1 MTTALLFLLSGVLI
15 VAACELFTNAV
26 EWAGFSL
33 RLGTGATGSLLAAI
47 GTALPE
53 TFVPVIALATH
64 AKGADAVATGAVLG
78 SAFLIVTVATAATGL
93 AVMLRRGRP
102 VLSVTPRQTRQDL
115 TVFLIGFSAALVC
128 IVLPTPARVAVG
140 VALLGTYAFHVLR
153 TLRGASS
160 EVDMPEPLHILR
172 WHSSASRP
180 HAAAIAAQLVV
191 AIAILAVAS
200 EVFVSA
206 LDNVAAALG
215 VPTLILALIVVP
227 LATELPEA
235 LNSVLWVR
243 SGDDALAF
251 GNLGGAVAWQATV
264 LAFIGVTFTSWRP
277 GFGGLLGALLTL
289 VTAFA
294 LLVAL
299 WRGRARG
306 ALLILA
312 GLPWL
317 GYVIAESATGGRLGA

>member
-1 MTTALLFLLSGVLI
+1 MTTALLFLLSGVLV

-64 AKGADAVATGAVLG
+64 AKGADAVATGTVLG
-78 SAFLIVTVATAATGL
+78 SAFLIATVATAATGV

-102 VLSVTPRQTRQDL
+102 VLSVTPRQARQDL
-115 TVFLIGFSAALVC
+115 TVFLIGFSVAVVC
-128 IVLPTPARVAVG
+128 IVLPRPARVVLG
-140 VALLGTYAFHVLR
+140 VALLVAYAVHVRR
-153 TLRGASS
+153 TLRAASS
-160 EVDMPEPLHILR
+160 AVEMPEPLHIVR
-172 WHSSASRP
+172 WHTSASRP
-180 HAAAIAAQLVV
+180 HGTAIAAQLVT

-200 EVFVSA
+200 ELFVGA
-206 LDNVAAALG
+206 LDSAATALG
-215 VPTLILALIVVP
+215 VPALILALIVVP

-243 SGDDALAF
+243 SGDDTLAF
-251 GNLGGAVAWQATV
+251 GNLGGAMAWQATV

-289 VTAFA
+289 VTAVA
-294 LLVAL
+294 LLAVL
-299 WRGRARG
+299 RGGRARG
-306 ALLILA
+306 AVLVLA

-317 GYVIAESATGGRLGA
+317 GYVIAESVTAGRLGA